1 MEKKVNI
8 DLFIQCGNE
17 ENLELVLSKISDIG
31 KWEKVSFSILR
42 GWVSM
47 NKEHLES
54 YLYEKCGF
62 DKNNI
67 KVVNGNPGLWMI
79 H

>member
-1 MEKKVNI
+1 MKKNVEI

-17 ENLELVLSKISDIG
+17 ENLKAVLSKVTDIG
-31 KWEKVSFSILR
+31 KWEKVSSSILR

-47 NKEHLES
+47 DKDHLET
-54 YLYEKCGF
+54 YLYEECGF
-62 DKNNI
+62 DSDTV